1 MLEDPQ
7 TLWTSPASKVYTVAF
22 SPRFPRV
29 PLRYPTDC
37 MICSPRL
44 FLFPSMGLRQFFAN
58 PERQKAFLVSGWGR
72 FPWAA
77 LGPADRRTMQKCDV
91 AIVGAGPYG
100 LSAAAHLRAANGL
113 DVHVFGE
120 PMSFW
125 ERHMPKGM
133 LLRSPL
139 AGSHLSDPSRSLT
152 LQAYEA
158 ASGNQIT
165 APLPL
170 HRFTDYG
177 RWFQSQAVPDLDAR
191 KVDRVENNGQGF
203 HLTLEDGET
212 WKAGRVVIA
221 AGIMP
226 FAWQPPEFRHL
237 PFSLASHACMHCD
250 LSHLAGKKV
259 AVIGAGQSAL
269 ESAALL
275 NELSAEVEV
284 LARAPFIRW
293 LWRRKWFHTFKP
305 VARLLYAPP
314 DVGQAGLS
322 HLVARPNLFRRM
334 PREWQNRLGKRAI
347 RPAGAGWLN
356 PRCAPLRIRNE
367 TSVVSAVVRGDQV
380 ELRLSDGS
388 HRHVDHVLLATGYRV
403 DIARYPFLTKRILE
417 AIWRTDGYPHLD
429 DGFESS
435 VPGLH
440 FLGAP
445 AAWSFGP
452 LMRFVAGAGFA
463 SHALTRGILRK
474 NEFKR

>member
-1 MLEDPQ
+1 M
-7 TLWTSPASKVYTVAF
+7 
-22 SPRFPRV
+22 
-29 PLRYPTDC
+29 
-37 MICSPRL
+37 
-44 FLFPSMGLRQFFAN
+44 
-58 PERQKAFLVSGWGR
+58 
-72 FPWAA
+72 AA
-77 LGPADRRTMQKCDV
+77 CDV

-100 LSAAAHLRAANGL
+100 LSAAAHLKATNGL
-113 DVHVFGE
+113 DVRVFGE

-152 LQAYEA
+152 LQSYEA

-165 APLPL
+165 SPLPL
-170 HRFTDYG
+170 DRFTDYG
-177 RWFQSQAVPDLDAR
+177 RWFQSRAVPDLDPR
-191 KVDRVENNGQGF
+191 KVDRIEKNGQGF
-203 HLTLEDGET
+203 HLALEDGET
-212 WKAGRVVIA
+212 WKARRVVVA

-226 FAWQPPEFRHL
+226 FAWHPPEFRNL
-237 PFSLASHACMHCD
+237 PCALASHACMHRD
-250 LSHLAGKKV
+250 LSYFAGKKV

-275 NELSAEVEV
+275 NELGAEVEV

-293 LWRRKWFHTFKP
+293 LWRQKWFHTFQP

-322 HLVARPNLFRRM
+322 HIVARPNLFRRM
-334 PREWQNRLGKRAI
+334 PRTWQNRLGKRAI

-356 PRCAPLRIRNE
+356 PRCAPVRIQNG
-367 TSVVSAVVRGDQV
+367 TVVLSASARGDKA
-380 ELRLSDGS
+380 ELRLSDAS
-388 HRHVDHVLLATGYRV
+388 DRRVDHVLLATGYRV
-403 DIARYPFLTKRILE
+403 DIARYPFLTGRIL
-417 AIWRTDGYPHLD
+417 ASIWRTDGYPHLD
-429 DGFESS
+429 AGFQSS

-452 LMRFVAGAGFA
+452 LMRFVAGAEFA
-463 SHALTRGILRK
+463 SRALARGILGRT
-474 NEFKR
+474 NSNGNS